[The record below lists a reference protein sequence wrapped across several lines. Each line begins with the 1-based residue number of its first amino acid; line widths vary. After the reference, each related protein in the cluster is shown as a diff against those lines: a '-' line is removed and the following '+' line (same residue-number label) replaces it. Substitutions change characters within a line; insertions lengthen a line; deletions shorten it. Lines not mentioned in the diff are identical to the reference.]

1 MAVKLNCQFDGVI
14 WMQVDDGNDDATEM
28 KLRLVLVLVLVVA

>member
-14 WMQVDDGNDDATEM
+14 WMQVDDDNVDVTEM
-28 KLRLVLVLVLVVA
+28 MLHFVLVLVLVGA